1 MFILFGHGKLLGVS
15 VCPSYW
21 EGFLM
26 YTWHMFKSLNLTECA
41 YLQTICV
48 CFQKLD
54 PPTRCSFWCPF
65 KPAPKGHPKTDPA
78 GKGSQQFGQSTAQNR
93 KVLGRAALPG
103 FGGGS
108 PSGESGGWGRM
119 GLDGARCFFLLLF
132 LRSQQSK
139 KLTQSADH
147 AFSRP
152 IQVPMSGY
160 PGQALICL
168 EANCQEPRQDNRMQ
182 KR

>member
-1 MFILFGHGKLLGVS
+1 MFILFGHGKHLGVS

-26 YTWHMFKSLNLTECA
+26 YTWHMFKSLNLTERA

-54 PPTRCSFWCPF
+54 PLTRCSFWCPF

-78 GKGSQQFGQSTAQNR
+78 GKGSQQAKAQPR
-93 KVLGRAALPG
+93 IARSLGVLLFQDLAVARRV
-103 FGGGS
+103 
-108 PSGESGGWGRM
+108 ESQGDGAGWGRM
-119 GLDGARCFFLLLF
+119 GPDGFSVEGGKGARCCFLLF
-132 LRSQQSK
+132 FFFWRSQQSK

-147 AFSRP
+147 FFSGPTR
-152 IQVPMSGY
+152 
-160 PGQALICL
+160 CL
-168 EANCQEPRQDNRMQ
+168 
-182 KR
+182 